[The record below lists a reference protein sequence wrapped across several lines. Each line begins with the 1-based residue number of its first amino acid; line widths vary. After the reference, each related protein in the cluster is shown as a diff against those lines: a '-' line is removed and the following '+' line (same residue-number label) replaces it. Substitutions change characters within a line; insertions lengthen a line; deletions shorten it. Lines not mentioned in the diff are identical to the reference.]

1 LFVHTEQL
9 QMQIEEHISTNI
21 FARFWTYQAE
31 RFPVIGHGILI
42 AAFSFSAISF
52 SMLLR
57 GHIAWPGASTILVG
71 FASAFLFFLQLRLA
85 DEFKDFEEDSRYRPY
100 RPVPRGLVSLQELG
114 VLGGLTAVIQL
125 GLALWLEYALVPLLM
140 LVWGYLAMMSKEFFA
155 RDWLKARPI
164 TYMWTHML
172 IVPLIDLYTTA
183 VDWRVAGAEVP
194 HGGLAWFLVVSF
206 FNGIVIE
213 IGRKIRAPQDEEH
226 GVETY
231 TALWGRRNAVLTWLG
246 ALFFTAISAW
256 LAAHEIGFARPVG
269 WLLVALLVVAIVI
282 GGRFLRQPLTN
293 RAKLIETMSGVWTI
307 LMYLSVGAIPL
318 LVKVIL

>member
-1 LFVHTEQL
+1 
-9 QMQIEEHISTNI
+9 MQIEERISANI
-21 FARFWTYQAE
+21 FARFWIYQAE

-52 SMLLR
+52 STLLR
-57 GHIAWPGASTILVG
+57 GHVEWPGAGTVLVG

-100 RPVPRGLVSLQELG
+100 RPVPRGLVSLRELG
-114 VLGGLTAVIQL
+114 VLGLLTAMIQL
-125 GLALWLEYALVPLLM
+125 GLALWLEPALVPLLL
-140 LVWGYLAMMSKEFFA
+140 LVWAYLALMSKEFFV
-155 RDWLKARPI
+155 RDWLKAKPI

-183 VDWRVAGAEVP
+183 VDWRVAGENVP
-194 HGGLAWFLVVSF
+194 HSGLAWFLVVSF

-213 IGRKIRAPQDEEH
+213 IGRKIRAPQDEEQ

-231 TALWGRRNAVLTWLG
+231 TALWGRRKAILAWLG

-256 LAAHEIGFARPVG
+256 LAAREIGFAGPVS
-269 WLLVALLVVAIVI
+269 WLLVILLVAAIAI
-282 GGRFLRQPLTN
+282 GVRFLYLPITS

-318 LVKVIL
+318 LVRIIL